1 MKLHK
6 SSLQVVMQGQFSF
19 FIFEL
24 IKSGQSLGVWVFR
37 ACQRATGQTGGG
49 QDVQQ
54 SFAMLVAL
62 ERYRVL
68 TMSSIVVRGKLMIF
82 YAVFTL

>member
-1 MKLHK
+1 MAKLFK
-6 SSLQVVMQGQFSF
+6 
-19 FIFEL
+19 
-24 IKSGQSLGVWVFR
+24 SLGVWVFR
-37 ACQRATGQTGGG
+37 ACQRATGRTGGG

-68 TMSSIVVRGKLMIF
+68 TMSSIVGRGKLMIF
-82 YAVFTL
+82 GAVFTL